1 MSKNINERQLYQN
14 NMNGKNLFKFFVS
27 RGAIIYTAIS
37 TALIVIALFTAED
50 SSVKILMPKR
60 FLFLL
65 LFSFALALGSTIMKL
80 ESLSETA
87 RRLLHA
93 ASFIGGFALF
103 LVLCEVKF
111 APLMIATLIFA
122 IVYVVLTLITAH
134 KKTAAVSEKP
144 ISDAKQPKKSKKKTV
159 EYTPMFKSNNS
170 TQNGDSK

>member
-1 MSKNINERQLYQN
+1 
-14 NMNGKNLFKFFVS
+14 MNGKNLFKFFVS

-65 LFSFALALGSTIMKL
+65 LFSFVLALGSTIMKL
-80 ESLSETA
+80 ESLSATT

-93 ASFIGGFALF
+93 ISFIGGFALF
-103 LVLCEVKF
+103 LVLCEVEF

-122 IVYVVLTLITAH
+122 IVYVALTLITTR
-134 KKTAAVSEKP
+134 KKTASVSEKP
-144 ISDAKQPKKSKKKTV
+144 ISDAKQPKKNKKKTA
-159 EYTPMFKSNNS
+159 EYTPMFKSNSS
-170 TQNGDSK
+170 TQNGDKQ